1 MHSPA
6 KQGEFF
12 IMSKFVYF
20 EMIDAFKAAIRKA
33 GGSPPDYIEADGT
46 LHRCYIPG
54 HSVGSKN
61 GAYVCHIN
69 GHPAG
74 YFEDFK
80 QGIKMTWKM
89 EGNHTQ
95 LSEVDRTQIAAANL
109 QRQKELELKQQKAA
123 EKSNSMFRNLKP
135 AISHPY
141 LTKKKIQS
149 HNTRICKDALVIPI
163 YAPSGELVNLQFID
177 KDGTKRFLS
186 GGKKKG
192 CFSFVGK
199 LTPMILIC
207 EGYATGASLHENQG
221 HWVVVAMDAGNLE
234 PVAREI
240 KKLYPNNQI
249 VICGDNDASGIG
261 QLKAKAAAMAVF
273 GTVLIPEQTGMDWN
287 DVLTMEGL

>member
-1 MHSPA
+1 
-6 KQGEFF
+6 
-12 IMSKFVYF
+12 MSKFTYF
-20 EMIDAFKAAIRKA
+20 EALDAFKNAIREA
-33 GGSPPDYIEADGT
+33 GGTPPDYIQDDGQ
-46 LHRCYIPG
+46 LHRYRAEG
-54 HSVGSKN
+54 DSAGSKN
-61 GAYVCHIN
+61 CAYVYHGN

-80 QGIKMTWKM
+80 RGIKITWKM
-89 EGNHTQ
+89 EGNHTK
-95 LSEVDRTQIAAANL
+95 LSEADRAKIADANL
-109 QRQKELELKQQKAA
+109 KRQKEFELKQQKAA
-123 EKSNSMFRNLKP
+123 EKARSMFRNLKP

-149 HNTRICKDALVIPI
+149 HNTRTCNDALVIPI

-177 KDGTKRFLS
+177 KDSNKRFLT

-199 LTPMILIC
+199 LTSTILIC
-207 EGYATGASLHENQG
+207 EGYATGASLHENYE

-249 VICGDNDASGIG
+249 VICGDNDASGVG

-273 GTVLIPEQTGMDWN
+273 GTVLIPEQTDMDWN
-287 DVLTMEGL
+287 DVLTMEGF